1 MLPLVFGCA
10 LLFAGS
16 SRSQTTPP
24 GSAEEP
30 GGAEETLRRY
40 GAQETFRTAGAD
52 TNNGAQ
58 FDLLQRARITGTH
71 SDYHG
76 FDCCD
81 FSFEG
86 RDARIVTPKE
96 PAKGLPWLWRARFWG
111 HFPQAEIALLERGFF
126 LVYCDVTELFGNAQA
141 LGIWNRFYQLLT
153 GAGLSTRATFIGYS
167 RGGFYAYRW
176 AAAYPDRVA
185 CVYADAP
192 VLDIKSW
199 PGGKGR
205 SGGDPVAWAQFKTDF
220 GLTSEE
226 EALAFTGNPL
236 DLAEQIAAAGFPMLH
251 VCGDADTAVPIEE
264 NTDPFEKRILAAGG
278 QITVIRK
285 PGAGH
290 RPHSLVNPQ
299 PIVDFILDAVA
310 TR

>member
-1 MLPLVFGCA
+1 MRGCRSILPIALWCA
-10 LLFAGS
+10 LFLGGS
-16 SRSQTTPP
+16 SRGQTAPP
-24 GSAEEP
+24 ESAERP
-30 GGAEETLRRY
+30 SP
-40 GAQETFRTAGAD
+40 AQPESQRITSDA
-52 TNNGAQ
+52 NEVSH
-58 FDLLQRARITGTH
+58 FDLLQRAGITGTH
-71 SDYHG
+71 SDYYG

-86 RDARIVTPKE
+86 RGAKIVTPKK

-141 LGIWNRFYQLLT
+141 IGIWNRFYEMLT
-153 GAGLSTRATFIGYS
+153 GSGLSTRAAFIGYS
-167 RGGFYAYRW
+167 RGGFYVYRW
-176 AAAYPDRVA
+176 AAVNPDRVA

-205 SGGDPVAWAQFKTDF
+205 SAGNPEEWERFKTDF
-220 GLTSEE
+220 GLASDE
-226 EALAFTGNPL
+226 EALAFKENPL
-236 DLAEQIAAAGFPMLH
+236 DQAEQIAAAGFPMLH
-251 VCGDADTAVPIEE
+251 VCGDADIVVPIEE

-278 QITVIRK
+278 RISVIRK

-290 RPHSLVNPQ
+290 RPHSLANPQ
-299 PIVDFILDAVA
+299 PIVDFFLNAIA